1 MQVPVLFQSIPH
13 NSSDRFNRLGSWLR
27 TTRAQ
32 PSCHSHRTS
41 SVQPL
46 LKPHIFSF
54 LFPFSGGHLLAARSE
69 IIRPRH
75 SHVAKPLC
83 AIHCRPIDSAERL
96 RFDRPIP
103 RFISHPKSP
112 SHPLCV
118 PPSSL
123 LFLCVNLLP
132 FPLPLFR
139 SSPLSPLSP
148 LLRVISPTHPLC
160 LTLKIVT

>member
-1 MQVPVLFQSIPH
+1 MNQNCLPELCRCTFSFSPSPTTLQTGSIDSAPGSARRGH
-13 NSSDRFNRLGSWLR
+13 NQR
-27 TTRAQ
+27 
-32 PSCHSHRTS
+32 CHSRRTS

-46 LKPHIFSF
+46 LKPHISSF
-54 LFPFSGGHLLAARSE
+54 LFPFPAAPPLAARSE
-69 IIRPRH
+69 TIRPRN

-83 AIHCRPIDSAERL
+83 AIHCRPTDSAERS
-96 RFDRPIP
+96 RFDRPDHPIR

-132 FPLPLFR
+132 FPPSPLPLFPALPAFPR
-139 SSPLSPLSP
+139 Y
-148 LLRVISPTHPLC
+148 
-160 LTLKIVT
+160 